1 MKTAIILILSIICL
15 EASSQSLY
23 KRANTPKY
31 TLEVSPS
38 ANRTIYG
45 WKYGV
50 RLGLDYKSRLKVGYT
65 RLENF
70 DNSERGQKTFSG
82 AYFQY
87 AINPKSKLTL
97 LPSLKVGL
105 YDGKFLAIQ
114 PTIEGAYSLKED
126 LSLNVGIGR
135 VDGFASFDLGLK
147 WNLKLTR

>member
-114 PTIEGAYSLKED
+114 PTIEGASK
-126 LSLNVGIGR
+126 R
-135 VDGFASFDLGLK
+135 GLVIK
-147 WNLKLTR
+147 YRHWESRWFRQFRLRPKVESKAN